1 MNWQIIVGVILALGG
16 IANIFNEFG
25 AFLFGL
31 AGGCALIFWG
41 LKKKGILRK
50 KETSGTRQLM
60 EETFQA
66 VGESYYENN
75 IRKLAYPNPKW
86 ARPATVVVEEGDA
99 GKRIFKHYY
108 GNKPV
113 ELKPEN
119 NPHDK
124 NAVAVYIAG
133 ELVGYISREENLH
146 VRDILKNREIISV
159 SSFIGG
165 GDYKVVSETFDTISG
180 ELGFSVAVRIKYI

>member
-1 MNWQIIVGVILALGG
+1 MNWQIIVGALLLIGG
-16 IANIFNEFG
+16 LANITENFG
-25 AFLFGL
+25 AFLFGVL
-31 AGGCALIFWG
+31 AGAALLYWG

-50 KETSGTRQLM
+50 KDSSGTRQLT
-60 EETFQA
+60 EETLHA
-66 VGESYYENN
+66 VGVSYYENN

-86 ARPATVVVEEGDA
+86 PRSATTVVEEGDA
-99 GKRIFKHYY
+99 GKKIFKYYY

-124 NAVAVYIAG
+124 NAVAVYFAG

-146 VRDILKNREIISV
+146 VRDVLMNREIVSISG
-159 SSFIGG
+159 FIGG
-165 GDYKVVSETFDTISG
+165 GDYKVVSETFDTMPG
-180 ELGFSVAVRIKYI
+180 ESGFSVTVRIKYI

>member
-1 MNWQIIVGVILALGG
+1 MNWQIIVGAILALGG
-16 IANIFNEFG
+16 IANIFNDFG
-25 AFLFGL
+25 ALLFGL
-31 AGGCALIFWG
+31 AAGGALIFWG
-41 LKKKGILRK
+41 LKKKGILPRK
-50 KETSGTRQLM
+50 AGSGVHQLT
-60 EETFQA
+60 EETFHA

-86 ARPATVVVEEGDA
+86 ARPAATVVEEGDA
-99 GKRIFKHYY
+99 GKRIFKYYY

-146 VRDILKNREIISV
+146 VRDILKHREVVSISG
-159 SSFIGG
+159 FIGG

-180 ELGFSVAVRIKYI
+180 ELGFSVTVRIKYI

>member
-1 MNWQIIVGVILALGG
+1 MNWQIIVGAILAIGG
-16 IANIFNEFG
+16 IANISSNFG

-31 AGGCALIFWG
+31 VSGVALILWG
-41 LKKKGILRK
+41 LKKKGVLPK
-50 KETSGTRQLM
+50 KGTSGARQLT
-60 EETFQA
+60 EETLHA
-66 VGESYYENN
+66 VGVSYYEGN

-86 ARPATVVVEEGDA
+86 ARSATKVVEEGDA
-99 GKRIFKHYY
+99 GKKIFKHYY

-124 NAVAVYIAG
+124 NAVAVYFAG
-133 ELVGYISREENLH
+133 ELVGYIAKEENLH
-146 VRDILKNREIISV
+146 IRDILKNREIVSV
-159 SSFIGG
+159 SGFIGG

-180 ELGFSVAVRIKYI
+180 ESGFSVTVRIKYI

>member
-1 MNWQIIVGVILALGG
+1 M
-16 IANIFNEFG
+16 
-25 AFLFGL
+25 AFVTADMIRGNTDT
-31 AGGCALIFWG
+31 I
-41 LKKKGILRK
+41 ILRFLN
-50 KETSGTRQLM
+50 EGDTYGYELNRRIRQLT
-60 EETFQA
+60 EETFHA

-86 ARPATVVVEEGDA
+86 ARPAATVVEEGDA
-99 GKRIFKHYY
+99 GKRIFKYYY

-146 VRDILKNREIISV
+146 VRDILKHREVVSISG
-159 SSFIGG
+159 FIGG

-180 ELGFSVAVRIKYI
+180 ELGFSVTVRIKYI